1 MIRSHIARNAQ
12 DNRKYESGMN
22 IYVRVAMCLAFHAAG
37 CVTLLAIVATQVIE
51 LRWEKHTL
59 AADVVPEVV
68 A

>member
-1 MIRSHIARNAQ
+1 
-12 DNRKYESGMN
+12 MN

-51 LRWEKHTL
+51 LRWEKRTL
-59 AADVVPEVV
+59 AAGVVPEVF